1 MRAILTSRKG
11 LHYESAKRGEATV
24 LYIPGQDDPRVYRD
38 LEGKSQKEIAERY
51 GATGKKP
58 LIRPSH
64 GEVHIYGI
72 LNDDIAARRHG
83 VKVYL
88 PQDFAPKG
96 THAFYYLLGKKH
108 IVHGVRIVDDSGEER
123 WGNSL
128 ITLQGGDPI
137 KIVTSAISERMLDG
151 DADGIC
157 IAVDDNLEVYEGLKD
172 ALKPFKINVTPFA
185 SLNVGPKITPLYRH
199 KDNNLIMLLAAFLM
213 MLICSAAGFFWWVN
227 QQRVD
232 QLNQKIN
239 RVRQEISN
247 IQGNEK
253 LGHIVRPNDF
263 LDAMKQP
270 IKRPPSG
277 FMNAGSYAAKE
288 FGSLQDVTVQLNS
301 TTPNNGFED
310 PLSINSDRHS
320 IVTMFASVTTEQA
333 MLLVDQEILAR
344 SVTASRPWLRKIEN
358 VSDSTSQVKLML
370 DMKVLSDEE
379 GAQ

>member
-38 LEGKSQKEIAERY
+38 LEGKSQKEIADRY

-58 LIRPSH
+58 LIRENH
-64 GEVHIYGI
+64 GEVEIYGT
-72 LNDDIAARRHG
+72 LNDEIAGRRHG
-83 VKVYL
+83 VKAYL

-96 THAFYYLLGKKH
+96 THAFYYLLGKKY

-151 DADGIC
+151 DAEGIC
-157 IAVDDNLEVYEGLKD
+157 VAVDDNLEVYEGLKKE
-172 ALKPFKINVTPFA
+172 LLPFKIKVAPFA
-185 SLNVGPKITPLYRH
+185 SLKPRAKVLPLYRH
-199 KDNNLIMLLAAFLM
+199 KDNSLPMLLIAFLM
-213 MLICSAAGFFWWVN
+213 ILLCAAAAFFWWVN
-227 QQRVD
+227 QERVD

-239 RVRQEISN
+239 RVRSDIAN

-253 LGHIVRPNDF
+253 LGHIIRPNDF

-270 IKRPPSG
+270 IKRTPSS
-277 FMNAGSYAAKE
+277 FMNAGSYAVKE
-288 FGSLQDVTVQLNS
+288 FGNLEDISVELNS
-301 TTPNNGFED
+301 GNVNDVATFGQDQND
-310 PLSINSDRHS
+310 
-320 IVTMFASVTTEQA
+320 IVTMFATIIKKNDI
-333 MLLVDQEILAR
+333 LLVDQEILAR
-344 SVTASRPWLRKIEN
+344 SIAESRPWLRKIEN
-358 VSDSTSQVKLML
+358 VNNGANQIKLML
-370 DMKVLSDEE
+370 ELQATTTDNEE